1 MNSKQRVKAALEHK
15 TPDVVPVDFGSTSV
29 TGIHCKVVEALREY
43 YGLDRHPVRV
53 IEPFQ
58 MLGEVEPDLQDV
70 MGVDCVAVF
79 GRKDMFNIDETHL
92 HEQIT
97 PWGQKVLIAAD
108 IDLSTD
114 ERGDV
119 YIYAQGDRSYPP
131 SAKMPS
137 GAYFIDAIERQEA
150 VDDNTLDPEDNL
162 EEYGYLSDQD
172 VRYFTDAVNKA
183 YATDKAV
190 VASFGGAG
198 LGDIAFIPGVGLTQP
213 KGVRR
218 IAEWYMSTL
227 MRSDFVY
234 TVFERQ
240 TEIAIRNYSQLWEAV
255 GDKVDVVFTCGTD
268 FGTQESQFC
277 SDDTFREL
285 WLPHYKR
292 LNDWIHANTTWKVFK
307 HSCGSII
314 PILPG
319 LIDSGFDIINP
330 VQINA
335 KDMDSHYLKEHFGD
349 KVTFWGGG
357 VDTQLIL
364 PYAKPE
370 EVREHILKQC
380 EILNVNGGF
389 IFNSV
394 HNVQANV
401 PVENVVAMVETIRE
415 LRN

>member
-162 EEYGYLSDQD
+162 EEYEYLSDQD